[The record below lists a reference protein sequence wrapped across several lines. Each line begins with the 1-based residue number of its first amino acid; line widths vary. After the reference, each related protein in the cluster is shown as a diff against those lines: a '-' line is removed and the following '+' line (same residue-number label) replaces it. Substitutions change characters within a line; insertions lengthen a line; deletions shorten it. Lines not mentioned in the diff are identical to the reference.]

1 MSKFEWDSHSEEAK
15 EIKNKINQEGWES
28 QEVDTGAAVLIGKK
42 EEMVDLENKLE
53 NEGRTKD
60 LATYIKLHKETLL
73 SEEDPE
79 LGDLTKAMIKL
90 PENLRKPGLVFP
102 IKITPEKLLLKYLD
116 KTNNI
121 SFCEINYHK
130 IDEIKEAG
138 ATNTFIKNKLAELG
152 FYGFYDSSDQV
163 GMINWDKTEG
173 KTKEIFRKVLKELEL
188 AETGKKKRLEEEAQE
203 KKTKEF
209 EF

>member
-1 MSKFEWDSHSEEAK
+1 M
-15 EIKNKINQEGWES
+15 
-28 QEVDTGAAVLIGKK
+28 
-42 EEMVDLENKLE
+42 
-53 NEGRTKD
+53 
-60 LATYIKLHKETLL
+60 
-73 SEEDPE
+73 
-79 LGDLTKAMIKL
+79 
-90 PENLRKPGLVFP
+90 
-102 IKITPEKLLLKYLD
+102 
-116 KTNNI
+116 
-121 SFCEINYHK
+121 
-130 IDEIKEAG
+130 
-138 ATNTFIKNKLAELG
+138 G